1 MPADKMS
8 QAALAT
14 VPKYEGMPGLVRKYY
29 VSTNGGSTVGGIYL
43 WESQEAA
50 DAVYSGEWRE
60 RVTAAYG
67 CAPTVTFFDT
77 PVVVDNRHTETIS

>member
-1 MPADKMS
+1 M
-8 QAALAT
+8 AT
-14 VPKYEGMPGLVRKYY
+14 VPIYDGMPGLVRKYY
-29 VSTNGGSTVGGIYL
+29 VSTNGGQEVGGIYL

-67 CAPTVTFFDT
+67 GPPTVTFFKT
-77 PVVVDNRHTETIS
+77 PVVLDNRHNETIS